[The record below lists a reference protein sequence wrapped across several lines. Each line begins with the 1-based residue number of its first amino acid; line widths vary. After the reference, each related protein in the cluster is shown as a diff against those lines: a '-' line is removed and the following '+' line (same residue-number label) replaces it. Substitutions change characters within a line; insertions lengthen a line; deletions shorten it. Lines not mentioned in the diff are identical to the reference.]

1 MASNPGAIGCVS
13 DATPAPDPVKV
24 ADTLESS
31 QRRRETLAWAAAA
44 TLVVLYAGLCKALL
58 FRNLE
63 YFEGDLFS
71 SLEMSWSWYYAGR
84 LLHDNAYGVVFAIHN
99 FYLLPFFSPLTIP
112 LGAYGLIVVLVVL
125 HLLAVLRVARATA
138 LDLPGRLA
146 VLAGLLCPIAYY
158 VFDNP
163 VWGFHPELC
172 YPPLAALLA
181 VELLEGR
188 TGRAIVVALL
198 IVLVKEDGAVLG
210 AAVLLA
216 YFAGRLWSLGAG
228 AREERRKVARAAFL
242 SLLAMTLVFLL
253 GMAVLSVAG
262 ESLAPTQTTS
272 SPRLLKALRILALT
286 LSGDAR
292 PLQRTRLLEG
302 LTAYALTAALVLL
315 PLGRRLPRGLM
326 LIVVSAPPVIVVL
339 AISSAIYRFE
349 LMMWPPRLALLV
361 GLLVACIVF
370 AWSTPTRLAPVRTTT
385 GVVVLI
391 AVSWGLQVLLL
402 SHIGYSPWPRLDA
415 RALVRGGGT
424 RASSVPPRELSF
436 LRCVAG
442 RLPGGLPVSAPRG
455 IIPVFHRQ
463 SIVLEGLEAH
473 AWHPPRLR
481 VVPSTVAAA
490 AGTACRGLQ
499 VGDLAVEAECGLL
512 PLVGDCGRE
521 SDP

>member
-1 MASNPGAIGCVS
+1 VASNPGAIGSVS
-13 DATPAPDPVKV
+13 DATPTPDPVR
-24 ADTLESS
+24 ASDTPESGP
-31 QRRRETLAWAAAA
+31 RRRGALALAAAA

-63 YFEGDLFS
+63 YFETDLFS
-71 SLEMSWSWYYAGR
+71 FLEMSWSWYHAGL
-84 LLHDNAYGVVFAIHN
+84 LLHDNAYGAHFAIHN
-99 FYLLPFFSPLTIP
+99 YYLLPFFSPLTIP
-112 LGAYGLIVVLVVL
+112 LGAYGLIVVLVGL
-125 HLLAVLRVARATA
+125 HLLAVRRVARAAA
-138 LDLPGRLA
+138 LDQPGRLA
-146 VLAGLLCPIAYY
+146 VLAALLCPIAYY

-181 VELLEGR
+181 VELLEAR
-188 TGRAIVVALL
+188 TGRAVFVALL
-198 IVLVKEDGAVLG
+198 VVLVKEDGAVLA
-210 AAVLLA
+210 AAVLGA
-216 YFAGRLWSLGAG
+216 YFAGRLWSLPSS
-228 AREERRKVARAAFL
+228 AREERRKVARAAL
-242 SLLAMTLVFLL
+242 LGLLAMSVVFLA

-262 ESLAPTQTTS
+262 QSLASTETTS

-292 PLQRTRLLEG
+292 PLQRIRLLEG

-326 LIVVSAPPVIVVL
+326 LVVVSAPPVIVVL
-339 AISSAIYRFE
+339 VVSSAIYRFE

-361 GLLVACIVF
+361 GLLVACAAF
-370 AWSTPTRLAPVRTTT
+370 AGSTPTRPVSARTTA
-385 GVVVLI
+385 GVVGLV

-402 SHIGYSPWPRLDA
+402 GHIGYSPWPRLDA

-424 RASSVPPRELSF
+424 RASTVPPRELSF

-442 RLPGGLPVSAPRG
+442 RLPGGVPVSVPRG
-455 IIPVFHRQ
+455 VIPVFHRQ
-463 SIVLEGLEAH
+463 LIVLDGLEAH
-473 AWHPPRLR
+473 AWHPPRHR

-490 AGTACRGLQ
+490 EATACRGPQ
-499 VGDLAVEAECGLL
+499 VGGLAVETECGLL

-521 SDP
+521 ARP